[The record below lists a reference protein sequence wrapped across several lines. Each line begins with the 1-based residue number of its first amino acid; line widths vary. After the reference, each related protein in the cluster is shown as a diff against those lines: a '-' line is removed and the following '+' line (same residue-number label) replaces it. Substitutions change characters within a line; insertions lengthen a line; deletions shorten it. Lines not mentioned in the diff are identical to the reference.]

1 MLKPVKIN
9 DETYKNLKTNL
20 IVWVV
25 YSTSNFKLHI
35 ADELSGCVNVNV
47 DWIELDLFNID
58 LVKSKSIPDLIY
70 IETGENWAQKVAHV
84 YSSDS
89 SLQHSHT
96 ALIVF
101 GDESDTASLKM
112 ALRLGATDYFS
123 RSVELGELYPLLK
136 STAEE
141 KVSNKQMG
149 DLTLFIN
156 TKGGSGATTLATNT
170 AIELSSYAKSKV
182 LLIDLDMQFSDAAD
196 YLNCKP
202 KYNINDVIDS
212 VNDLD
217 ELSLEGLVYQHPS
230 GLNYLCFNQ
239 NDPRN
244 NHKHAAQVSKLLP
257 ILRQFYSHIIVD
269 LSHGVDHVYQQ
280 IVSPATHIFLI
291 MQQNVTS
298 VKHAVSY
305 IRSLELDYG
314 LSNHQVE
321 LIVNRFEKKSTI
333 SLKDIENAVGG
344 HAIHLVPNNFA
355 IAIESANLGNPIV
368 QSKKNSALKASLAE
382 ISHLLESPTQEHQSW
397 IKKFF
402 S

>member
-9 DETYKNLKTNL
+9 EETYKSLKTNL
-20 IVWVV
+20 IVWIV
-25 YSTSNFKLHI
+25 YSTSNFKIHI
-35 ADELSGCVNVNV
+35 ADELSECVNLNI
-47 DWIELDLFNID
+47 DWIELESFNLD
-58 LVKSKSIPDLIY
+58 FVKNKQIPDLIY
-70 IETGENWAQKVAHV
+70 IETGESWAQKVAHV
-84 YSSDS
+84 YSNDS
-89 SLQHSHT
+89 SLQHNHT

-101 GDESDTASLKM
+101 GDENDTASLKM
-112 ALRLGATDYFS
+112 ALRLGATDYLS
-123 RSVELGELYPLLK
+123 RSVDLDELYPLLK
-136 STAEE
+136 STADE
-141 KVSNKQMG
+141 KIANKQMG

-156 TKGGSGATTLATNT
+156 TKGGSGATTLAINT

-239 NDPRN
+239 NDPKGN
-244 NHKHAAQVSKLLP
+244 YKHAVQVSKLLP

-269 LSHGVDHVYQQ
+269 LSHGVEHVYQQ

-314 LSNHQVE
+314 LSSHQVE

-333 SLKDIENAVGG
+333 SLKDIENAVSG

-382 ISHLLESPTQEHQSW
+382 ISHLLESPTKENQSW
-397 IKKFF
+397 IKKLF

>member
-9 DETYKNLKTNL
+9 DETYKSLKTNL

-35 ADELSGCVNVNV
+35 ADELSRCVNVNV

-239 NDPRN
+239 NDSRN

>member
-1 MLKPVKIN
+1 MLKPVKMDN
-9 DETYKNLKTNL
+9 ETHKSLKTNL
-20 IVWVV
+20 IIWIV
-25 YSTSNFKLHI
+25 YSTSNFKIHI
-35 ADELSGCVNVNV
+35 ADELSRCVNINI
-47 DWIELDLFNID
+47 DWIELDTFNLD
-58 LVKSKSIPDLIY
+58 FVKNKQVPDLIY
-70 IETGENWAQKVAHV
+70 IETGESWAQKVAHV

-89 SLQHSHT
+89 SLQHNHT

-101 GDESDTASLKM
+101 GDENDTASLKM
-112 ALRLGATDYFS
+112 ALRLGATDYLS
-123 RSVELGELYPLLK
+123 RSVDFGELYPLLK
-136 STAEE
+136 STADE
-141 KVSNKQMG
+141 KIANKKMG

-156 TKGGSGATTLATNT
+156 TKGGSGATTLAINT

-182 LLIDLDMQFSDAAD
+182 LLVDLDMQFSDAAD

-239 NDPRN
+239 NDPKGN
-244 NHKHAAQVSKLLP
+244 YKHAVQVSKLLP

-269 LSHGVDHVYQQ
+269 LSHGVEHVYQQ
-280 IVSPATHIFLI
+280 IVSPATHVFLI
-291 MQQNVTS
+291 LQQNVTS

-314 LSNHQVE
+314 LSSHQVE

-333 SLKDIENAVGG
+333 SLKDIENAVSG

-382 ISHLLESPTQEHQSW
+382 ISHLLESPTKENQSW
-397 IKKFF
+397 IKKLF

>member
-9 DETYKNLKTNL
+9 DETYKSLKTNL

-70 IETGENWAQKVAHV
+70 IETGENWAKKVAHV

>member
-9 DETYKNLKTNL
+9 DETYKSLKTNL

-70 IETGENWAQKVAHV
+70 IETEENWAQKVAHV

>member
-9 DETYKNLKTNL
+9 DETYKSLKTNL

-89 SLQHSHT
+89 SLQYSHT

-244 NHKHAAQVSKLLP
+244 NHKYAAQVSKLLP

>member
-9 DETYKNLKTNL
+9 DETYKSLKTNL

-239 NDPRN
+239 NDSRN

>member
-9 DETYKNLKTNL
+9 DETYKSLKTNL

-101 GDESDTASLKM
+101 GDESDIASLKM

>member
-9 DETYKNLKTNL
+9 DETYKSLKTNL

-89 SLQHSHT
+89 SLQYSHT

>member
-1 MLKPVKIN
+1 
-9 DETYKNLKTNL
+9 
-20 IVWVV
+20 
-25 YSTSNFKLHI
+25 
-35 ADELSGCVNVNV
+35 
-47 DWIELDLFNID
+47 
-58 LVKSKSIPDLIY
+58 LIY

>member
-1 MLKPVKIN
+1 MLKPVKMDNEIH
-9 DETYKNLKTNL
+9 KSLKTNL
-20 IVWVV
+20 IVWIV
-25 YSTSNFKLHI
+25 YSTSNFKINI
-35 ADELSGCVNVNV
+35 ADELSECVNLNI
-47 DWIELDLFNID
+47 DWIELESFNLD
-58 LVKSKSIPDLIY
+58 FVKNKQIPDLIY
-70 IETGENWAQKVAHV
+70 IETGESWAQKVAHV

-89 SLQHSHT
+89 SLQHNHT

-101 GDESDTASLKM
+101 GDENDTASLKM
-112 ALRLGATDYFS
+112 ALRLGATDYLS
-123 RSVELGELYPLLK
+123 RSVDLGELYPLLK
-136 STAEE
+136 STADE
-141 KVSNKQMG
+141 KIANKQMG

-156 TKGGSGATTLATNT
+156 TKGGSGATTLAINT

-239 NDPRN
+239 NDTKD
-244 NHKHAAQVSKLLP
+244 NHKHAVQVSKLLP

-269 LSHGVDHVYQQ
+269 LSHGVEHVYQQ

-314 LSNHQVE
+314 LSSHQVE

-333 SLKDIENAVGG
+333 SLKDIENAVSG

-382 ISHLLESPTQEHQSW
+382 ISHLLESPTKENQSW
-397 IKKFF
+397 IKKLF

>member
-1 MLKPVKIN
+1 MLKPVKMDN
-9 DETYKNLKTNL
+9 ETHKSLKTNL
-20 IVWVV
+20 IVWIV
-25 YSTSNFKLHI
+25 YSTSNFKIHI
-35 ADELSGCVNVNV
+35 ADELSRCVNLNI
-47 DWIELDLFNID
+47 DWIELDSFNLD
-58 LVKSKSIPDLIY
+58 FVKNKQIPDLIY
-70 IETGENWAQKVAHV
+70 IETGESWAQKVAHV
-84 YSSDS
+84 YSNDS
-89 SLQHSHT
+89 SLQHNHT

-101 GDESDTASLKM
+101 GDENDTASLKM
-112 ALRLGATDYFS
+112 ALRLGATDYLS
-123 RSVELGELYPLLK
+123 RSVDLDELYPLLK
-136 STAEE
+136 STADE
-141 KVSNKQMG
+141 KIANKQMG

-156 TKGGSGATTLATNT
+156 TKGGSGATTLAINT

-239 NDPRN
+239 NDPKGN
-244 NHKHAAQVSKLLP
+244 YKHAVQVSKLLP

-269 LSHGVDHVYQQ
+269 LSHGVEHVYQQ

-298 VKHAVSY
+298 VKHAVNY

-314 LSNHQVE
+314 LSSHQVE

-333 SLKDIENAVGG
+333 SLKDIENAVSG

-382 ISHLLESPTQEHQSW
+382 ISHLLESPTKENQSW
-397 IKKFF
+397 IKKLF

>member
-9 DETYKNLKTNL
+9 DETYKSLKTNL

-156 TKGGSGATTLATNT
+156 TKGGSGATTLAINT

-244 NHKHAAQVSKLLP
+244 NHKHAIHVSKLLP

>member
-9 DETYKNLKTNL
+9 EETYKSLKTNL
-20 IVWVV
+20 IVWIV
-25 YSTSNFKLHI
+25 YSTSNFKIHI
-35 ADELSGCVNVNV
+35 ADELSECVNLNI
-47 DWIELDLFNID
+47 DWIELESFNLD
-58 LVKSKSIPDLIY
+58 FVKNKQIPDLIY
-70 IETGENWAQKVAHV
+70 IETGESWAQKVAHV

-89 SLQHSHT
+89 SLQHNHT

-101 GDESDTASLKM
+101 GDENDTASLKM
-112 ALRLGATDYFS
+112 ALRLGATDYLS
-123 RSVELGELYPLLK
+123 RSVDLGELYPLLK
-136 STAEE
+136 STADE
-141 KVSNKQMG
+141 KIANKQMG

-156 TKGGSGATTLATNT
+156 TKGGSGATTLAINT

-239 NDPRN
+239 NDTKD
-244 NHKHAAQVSKLLP
+244 NHKHAVQVSKLLP

-269 LSHGVDHVYQQ
+269 LSHGVEHVYQQ

-314 LSNHQVE
+314 LSSHQVE

-333 SLKDIENAVGG
+333 SLKDIENAVSG

-382 ISHLLESPTQEHQSW
+382 ISHLLESPTKENQSW
-397 IKKFF
+397 FKKLF

>member
-9 DETYKNLKTNL
+9 DETYKSLKTNL

-244 NHKHAAQVSKLLP
+244 NHKHAIHVSKLLP

>member
-1 MLKPVKIN
+1 MLKPVKMDN
-9 DETYKNLKTNL
+9 ETHKSLKTNL
-20 IVWVV
+20 IIWIV
-25 YSTSNFKLHI
+25 YSTSNFKIHI
-35 ADELSGCVNVNV
+35 ADALSRCVNLNI
-47 DWIELDLFNID
+47 DWIELDTFNLD
-58 LVKSKSIPDLIY
+58 FVKNKQVPDLIY
-70 IETGENWAQKVAHV
+70 IETGESWAQKVAHV

-89 SLQHSHT
+89 SLQHNHT

-101 GDESDTASLKM
+101 GDENDTASLKM
-112 ALRLGATDYFS
+112 ALRLGATDYLS
-123 RSVELGELYPLLK
+123 RSVDFGELYPLLK
-136 STAEE
+136 STADE
-141 KVSNKQMG
+141 KIANKKMG

-156 TKGGSGATTLATNT
+156 TKGGSGATTLAINT

-182 LLIDLDMQFSDAAD
+182 LLVDLDMQFSDAAD

-239 NDPRN
+239 NDPKGN
-244 NHKHAAQVSKLLP
+244 YKHAVQVSKLLP

-269 LSHGVDHVYQQ
+269 LSHGVEHVYQQ
-280 IVSPATHIFLI
+280 IVSPATHVFLI
-291 MQQNVTS
+291 LQQNVTS

-314 LSNHQVE
+314 LSSHQVE

-333 SLKDIENAVGG
+333 SLKDIENAVSG

-382 ISHLLESPTQEHQSW
+382 ISHLLESPTKENQSW
-397 IKKFF
+397 IKKLF

>member
-1 MLKPVKIN
+1 MLKPVKMDN
-9 DETYKNLKTNL
+9 ETHKSLKTNL
-20 IVWVV
+20 IIWIV
-25 YSTSNFKLHI
+25 YSTSNFKIHI
-35 ADELSGCVNVNV
+35 ADELSRCVNLNI
-47 DWIELDLFNID
+47 DWIELDTFNLD
-58 LVKSKSIPDLIY
+58 FVKNKQVPDLIY
-70 IETGENWAQKVAHV
+70 IETGEGWAQKVAHV

-89 SLQHSHT
+89 SLQHNHT

-101 GDESDTASLKM
+101 GDENDTASLKM
-112 ALRLGATDYFS
+112 ALRLGATDYLS
-123 RSVELGELYPLLK
+123 RSVDFGELYPLLK
-136 STAEE
+136 STADE
-141 KVSNKQMG
+141 KIANKKMG

-156 TKGGSGATTLATNT
+156 TKGGSGATTLAINT

-182 LLIDLDMQFSDAAD
+182 LLVDLDMQFSDAAD

-239 NDPRN
+239 NDPKGN
-244 NHKHAAQVSKLLP
+244 YKHAVQVSKLLP

-269 LSHGVDHVYQQ
+269 LSHGVEHVYQQ
-280 IVSPATHIFLI
+280 IVSPATHVFLI
-291 MQQNVTS
+291 LQQNVTS

-314 LSNHQVE
+314 LSSHQVE

-333 SLKDIENAVGG
+333 SLKDIENAVSG

-382 ISHLLESPTQEHQSW
+382 ISHLLESPTKENQSW
-397 IKKFF
+397 IKKLF

>member
-1 MLKPVKIN
+1 
-9 DETYKNLKTNL
+9 
-20 IVWVV
+20 
-25 YSTSNFKLHI
+25 
-35 ADELSGCVNVNV
+35 
-47 DWIELDLFNID
+47 
-58 LVKSKSIPDLIY
+58 
-70 IETGENWAQKVAHV
+70 QK
-84 YSSDS
+84 
-89 SLQHSHT
+89 
-96 ALIVF
+96 
-101 GDESDTASLKM
+101 K
-112 ALRLGATDYFS
+112 
-123 RSVELGELYPLLK
+123 
-136 STAEE
+136 
-141 KVSNKQMG
+141 MG

-156 TKGGSGATTLATNT
+156 TKGGSGATTLAINT

-244 NHKHAAQVSKLLP
+244 NHKHAIHVSKLLP

-314 LSNHQVE
+314 LSHHQVE

>member
-9 DETYKNLKTNL
+9 DETYKSLKTNL

-244 NHKHAAQVSKLLP
+244 NHKHAAKVSKLLP

-382 ISHLLESPTQEHQSW
+382 ISHLLESPKQEHQSW

>member
-1 MLKPVKIN
+1 MLKPVKMDN
-9 DETYKNLKTNL
+9 ETHKSLKTNL
-20 IVWVV
+20 IVWIV
-25 YSTSNFKLHI
+25 YSTSNFKIHI
-35 ADELSGCVNVNV
+35 ADELSRCVNLNI
-47 DWIELDLFNID
+47 DWIELDSFNLD
-58 LVKSKSIPDLIY
+58 FVKNKQIPDLIY
-70 IETGENWAQKVAHV
+70 IETGESWAQKVAHV

-89 SLQHSHT
+89 SLQNNHT

-101 GDESDTASLKM
+101 GDENDTASLKM
-112 ALRLGATDYFS
+112 ALRLGATDYLS
-123 RSVELGELYPLLK
+123 HSVDLDELYPLLK
-136 STAEE
+136 STADE
-141 KVSNKQMG
+141 KIANKQMG

-156 TKGGSGATTLATNT
+156 TKGGSGATTLAINT

-239 NDPRN
+239 NDPKGN
-244 NHKHAAQVSKLLP
+244 YKHAVQVSKLLP

-269 LSHGVDHVYQQ
+269 LSHGVEHVYQQ

-314 LSNHQVE
+314 LSSHQVE

-333 SLKDIENAVGG
+333 SLKDIENAVSG

-382 ISHLLESPTQEHQSW
+382 ISHLLESPTKENQSW
-397 IKKFF
+397 IKKLF

>member
-1 MLKPVKIN
+1 MLKPVKMDN
-9 DETYKNLKTNL
+9 ETHKSLKTNL
-20 IVWVV
+20 IVWIV
-25 YSTSNFKLHI
+25 YSTSNFKIHI
-35 ADELSGCVNVNV
+35 ADELSRCVNLNI
-47 DWIELDLFNID
+47 DWIELDSFNLD
-58 LVKSKSIPDLIY
+58 FVKNKQIPDLIY
-70 IETGENWAQKVAHV
+70 IETGESWAQKVAHV

-89 SLQHSHT
+89 SLQHNHT

-101 GDESDTASLKM
+101 GDENDTASLKM
-112 ALRLGATDYFS
+112 ALRLGATDYLS
-123 RSVELGELYPLLK
+123 RSVDLDELYPLLK
-136 STAEE
+136 STADE
-141 KVSNKQMG
+141 KIANKQMG

-156 TKGGSGATTLATNT
+156 TKGGSGATTLAINT

-239 NDPRN
+239 NDPKGN
-244 NHKHAAQVSKLLP
+244 YKHAVQVSKLLP

-269 LSHGVDHVYQQ
+269 LSHGVEHVYQQ
-280 IVSPATHIFLI
+280 IVSPATHVFLI
-291 MQQNVTS
+291 LQQNVTS

-314 LSNHQVE
+314 LSSHQVE

-333 SLKDIENAVGG
+333 SLKDIENAVSG

-382 ISHLLESPTQEHQSW
+382 ISHLLESPTKENQSW
-397 IKKFF
+397 IKKLF

>member
-1 MLKPVKIN
+1 MLKPVKM
-9 DETYKNLKTNL
+9 DSETHKSLKTNL
-20 IVWVV
+20 IIWIV
-25 YSTSNFKLHI
+25 YSTSNFKIHI
-35 ADELSGCVNVNV
+35 ADELSRCVNLNI
-47 DWIELDLFNID
+47 DWIELDTFNLD
-58 LVKSKSIPDLIY
+58 FVKNKQVPDLIY
-70 IETGENWAQKVAHV
+70 IETGESWAQKVAHV

-89 SLQHSHT
+89 SLQHNHT

-101 GDESDTASLKM
+101 GDENDTASLKM
-112 ALRLGATDYFS
+112 ALRLGATDYLS
-123 RSVELGELYPLLK
+123 RSVDFGELYPLLK
-136 STAEE
+136 STADE
-141 KVSNKQMG
+141 KIANKKMG

-156 TKGGSGATTLATNT
+156 TKGGSGATTLAINT

-182 LLIDLDMQFSDAAD
+182 LLVDLDMQFSDAAD

-239 NDPRN
+239 NDPKGN
-244 NHKHAAQVSKLLP
+244 YKHAVQVSKLLP

-269 LSHGVDHVYQQ
+269 LSHGVEHVYQQ
-280 IVSPATHIFLI
+280 IVSPATHVFLI
-291 MQQNVTS
+291 LQQNVTS

-314 LSNHQVE
+314 LSSHQVE

-333 SLKDIENAVGG
+333 SLKDIENAVSG

-382 ISHLLESPTQEHQSW
+382 ISHLLESPTKENQSW
-397 IKKFF
+397 IKKLF

>member
-9 DETYKNLKTNL
+9 DETYKSLKTNL

-239 NDPRN
+239 NDPIN
-244 NHKHAAQVSKLLP
+244 NHKYAAQVSKLLP

>member
-9 DETYKNLKTNL
+9 DETYKSLKTNL

-368 QSKKNSALKASLAE
+368 QSKKNSA
-382 ISHLLESPTQEHQSW
+382 
-397 IKKFF
+397 
-402 S
+402 

>member
-9 DETYKNLKTNL
+9 DETYKSLKTNL

-305 IRSLELDYG
+305 IRSLELDYD

>member
-9 DETYKNLKTNL
+9 DETYKSLKTNL

-269 LSHGVDHVYQQ
+269 LSHGVDHVYQH

>member
-9 DETYKNLKTNL
+9 DETYKSLKTNL

-244 NHKHAAQVSKLLP
+244 NHKHAAKVSKLLP

>member
-1 MLKPVKIN
+1 MLKPIKIS
-9 DETYKNLKTNL
+9 DDTYKSLKTNL

-25 YSTSNFKLHI
+25 YSTSNFKLHLS
-35 ADELSGCVNVNV
+35 DELSGCVNVNV

-84 YSSDS
+84 YSGDGN
-89 SLQHSHT
+89 LQHNHT

-123 RSVELGELYPLLK
+123 RSVDLGELYPLLK

-141 KVSNKQMG
+141 KISNKKMG

-156 TKGGSGATTLATNT
+156 TKGGSGATTLAINT

-244 NHKHAAQVSKLLP
+244 NHKHAIHVSKLLP

-314 LSNHQVE
+314 LSHHQVE

>member
-1 MLKPVKIN
+1 MLKPVKMN
-9 DETYKNLKTNL
+9 EDTYKNLKTNL

-25 YSTSNFKLHI
+25 YSTSNFKVHLTN
-35 ADELSGCVNVNV
+35 ELSQCVNVNIE
-47 DWIELDLFNID
+47 WIELSLFNLD
-58 LVKSKSIPDLIY
+58 LVKNKQIPDLIY
-70 IETGENWAQKVAHV
+70 IETGESWAQKVAHV

-89 SLQHSHT
+89 NLQHNHT

-123 RSVELGELYPLLK
+123 RTVDLGELYPLLK

-141 KVSNKQMG
+141 KVYNKKMG

-156 TKGGSGATTLATNT
+156 TKGGSGATTLALNT
-170 AIELSSYAKSKV
+170 AIELSSYAKSNV
-182 LLIDLDMQFSDAAD
+182 LLVDLDMQFSDAAD

-217 ELSLEGLVYQHPS
+217 ELSLEGLVHKHPS
-230 GLNYLCFNQ
+230 GLNYLCFEQGNLQ
-239 NDPRN
+239 N
-244 NHKHAAQVSKLLP
+244 NHRYASDVSKLLP

-269 LSHGVDHVYQQ
+269 MSHGVEHVFQQ
-280 IVSPATHIFLI
+280 IVSPATHIFLV

-298 VKHAVSY
+298 VKHAVNY
-305 IRSLELDYG
+305 IRTLELDYG
-314 LSNHQVE
+314 LNNHQVE

-344 HAIHLVPNNFA
+344 HSIHLVPNNFA

-368 QSKKNSALKASLAE
+368 QSKKNSAIKASLAE
-382 ISHLLESPTQEHQSW
+382 ISHLLESPTKENQSW

>member
-1 MLKPVKIN
+1 MLKPVKIS
-9 DETYKNLKTNL
+9 DDTYKSLKTNL

-156 TKGGSGATTLATNT
+156 TKGGSGATTLAINT

-244 NHKHAAQVSKLLP
+244 NHKHAIHVSKLLP

>member
-1 MLKPVKIN
+1 
-9 DETYKNLKTNL
+9 
-20 IVWVV
+20 
-25 YSTSNFKLHI
+25 
-35 ADELSGCVNVNV
+35 
-47 DWIELDLFNID
+47 
-58 LVKSKSIPDLIY
+58 
-70 IETGENWAQKVAHV
+70 V
-84 YSSDS
+84 YSSES
-89 SLQHSHT
+89 NLQHNHT

-101 GDESDTASLKM
+101 GDEADTASLKM
-112 ALRLGATDYFS
+112 ALRLGATDHFS
-123 RSVELGELYPLLK
+123 RSADLGELYPLLK

-141 KVSNKQMG
+141 KVYNKKMG

-156 TKGGSGATTLATNT
+156 TKGGSGATTLALNT
-170 AIELSSYAKSKV
+170 AIELSSYAKSNV

-217 ELSLEGLVYQHPS
+217 ELSLEGLVYKHPS
-230 GLNYLCFNQ
+230 GLNYLCFDQGNLQ
-239 NDPRN
+239 GNYN
-244 NHKHAAQVSKLLP
+244 YANEVSKLLP

-269 LSHGVDHVYQQ
+269 MSHGIEHVFQKV
-280 IVSPATHIFLI
+280 VSPATHIFLV

-298 VKHAVSY
+298 VKHAVNY
-305 IRSLELDYG
+305 VRALELDYG
-314 LSNHQVE
+314 LNNHQVE

-333 SLKDIENAVGG
+333 SLKDIESAVGG
-344 HAIHLVPNNFA
+344 HSIHLVPNNFA

-368 QSKKNSALKASLAE
+368 QSKKNSAIKASLAE
-382 ISHLLESPTQEHQSW
+382 ISHLLESPTKENQSW

>member
-9 DETYKNLKTNL
+9 DETYKSLKTNL

-35 ADELSGCVNVNV
+35 ADELSGCVNANV

>member
-9 DETYKNLKTNL
+9 DETYKSLKTNL

-47 DWIELDLFNID
+47 DWIELDLFNIE

-70 IETGENWAQKVAHV
+70 IETGENWAKKVAHV

-244 NHKHAAQVSKLLP
+244 NHKHAIHVSKLLP

>member
-1 MLKPVKIN
+1 MLKPVKMDN
-9 DETYKNLKTNL
+9 ETHKSLKTNL
-20 IVWVV
+20 IIWIV
-25 YSTSNFKLHI
+25 YSTSNFKIHI
-35 ADELSGCVNVNV
+35 ADELSRCVNLNI
-47 DWIELDLFNID
+47 DWIELDTFNLD
-58 LVKSKSIPDLIY
+58 FVKNKQIPDLIY
-70 IETGENWAQKVAHV
+70 IETGESWAQKVAHV

-89 SLQHSHT
+89 SLQHNHT

-101 GDESDTASLKM
+101 GDENDTASLKM
-112 ALRLGATDYFS
+112 ALRLGATDYLS
-123 RSVELGELYPLLK
+123 RSVDFGELYPLLK
-136 STAEE
+136 STADE
-141 KVSNKQMG
+141 KIANKKMG

-156 TKGGSGATTLATNT
+156 TKGGSGATTLAINT

-182 LLIDLDMQFSDAAD
+182 LLVDLDMQFSDAAD

-239 NDPRN
+239 NDPKGN
-244 NHKHAAQVSKLLP
+244 YKHAVQVSKLLP

-269 LSHGVDHVYQQ
+269 LSHGVEHVYQQ
-280 IVSPATHIFLI
+280 IVSPATHVFLI
-291 MQQNVTS
+291 LQQNVTS

-314 LSNHQVE
+314 LSSHQVE

-333 SLKDIENAVGG
+333 SLKDIENAVSG

-382 ISHLLESPTQEHQSW
+382 ISHLLESPTKENQSW
-397 IKKFF
+397 IKKLF